1 MTILVGYRPN
11 EYGEVALLAGIEHA
25 KLRGEDLMVVNAS
38 RTDDADD
45 ADRLSA
51 EAKAEM
57 EKRLEDLGVTARV
70 HRTHGE
76 DVSAEILRIALDEAA
91 SLLIIGI
98 RQRSAV
104 GKLVLGSTAHRLIM
118 DAQCPVLTVKPG
130 H

>member
-1 MTILVGYRPN
+1 MTIVVGYRPN
-11 EYGEVALLAGIEHA
+11 EYGEIALQAGVEHA

-45 ADRLSA
+45 ADRLSP
-51 EAKAEM
+51 EARDELQ
-57 EKRLEDLGVTARV
+57 KRLEDMGVSARV
-70 HRTHGE
+70 HRTHGD

-91 SLLIIGI
+91 SLLVIGI
-98 RQRSAV
+98 RHRSAV

>member
-11 EYGEVALLAGIEHA
+11 EYGEVALLAGVEHA

-38 RTDDADD
+38 RTYDADD
-45 ADRLSA
+45 ADRLSP
-51 EAKAEM
+51 EARDELQ
-57 EKRLEDLGVTARV
+57 KRLADMGVSARV
-70 HRTHGE
+70 HRTHGD

-91 SLLIIGI
+91 SLLVIGI
-98 RQRSAV
+98 RHRSAV

>member
-1 MTILVGYRPN
+1 MTIVVGYRPN
-11 EYGEVALLAGIEHA
+11 EYGEVALLAGIEQA

-51 EAKAEM
+51 EAKEEM
-57 EKRLEDLGVTARV
+57 EKRLEGLGVAARV

-91 SLLIIGI
+91 SLLVIGI

-118 DAQCPVLTVKPG
+118 DAQCPVLTVKPD